1 MIVVEQSAEPL
12 LTANVP
18 VSWGVGEYS
27 SRKQELIAFAL
38 MIPFFVIMQD
48 EISNGFSER
57 GLAKQD
63 QTIQTRL
70 FDRAHKPLCITV
82 CMSLQMRR
90 IGMLRSSLSE

>member
-1 MIVVEQSAEPL
+1 MIVLEQPTQPL

-18 VSWGVGEYS
+18 VRRGIGEYS

-63 QTIQTRL
+63 QAIETGL
-70 FDRAHKPLCITV
+70 FNGAHKPLCISV
-82 CMSLQMRR
+82 QVR
-90 IGMLRSSLSE
+90 

>member
-1 MIVVEQSAEPL
+1 MIVLEQPAEPL

-18 VSWGVGEYS
+18 VSWGMGEYS

-57 GLAKQD
+57 CLAKQD

-70 FDRAHKPLCITV
+70 FDRAHGCV
-82 CMSLQMRR
+82 ANR
-90 IGMLRSSLSE
+90 ICELA